1 MAKEQ
6 KLIPNRE
13 RTPSELREIARKG
26 GIASGEARRK
36 KKAIQEVMDAIDE
49 MPMTSQTITE
59 IAERLGAPEEW
70 IAQMTQREAK
80 AFSVN
85 KTILMKGDVKDWVE
99 WLKVKGEYTPTQRV
113 ISSSDPLDDDDFDC
127 E

>member
-1 MAKEQ
+1 MSAEE
-6 KLIPNRE
+6 LNSR
-13 RTPSELREIARKG
+13 RTPEERKEIARKG

-49 MPMTSQTITE
+49 MPMTSQTIKE

-85 KTILMKGDVKDWVE
+85 KTILMKGDVRDWVE

-113 ISSSDPLDDDDFDC
+113 INSNASLDDEDLDF

>member
-1 MAKEQ
+1 
-6 KLIPNRE
+6 
-13 RTPSELREIARKG
+13 
-26 GIASGEARRK
+26 
-36 KKAIQEVMDAIDE
+36 MDAIDE
-49 MPMTSQTITE
+49 MPMTSQTIKE

-85 KTILMKGDVKDWVE
+85 KTILMKGDVRDWVE

-113 ISSSDPLDDDDFDC
+113 INSNASLDDEDLDF

>member
-1 MAKEQ
+1 MANEQ
-6 KLIPNRE
+6 NLISNSE

-49 MPMTSQTITE
+49 MPMTSQTIKE

-85 KTILMKGDVKDWVE
+85 KTILMKGDVRDWVE

-113 ISSSDPLDDDDFDC
+113 INSNASLDDEDLDF

>member
-1 MAKEQ
+1 MANENNLRPFDQRTESEQ
-6 KLIPNRE
+6 
-13 RTPSELREIARKG
+13 REIRQKG
-26 GIASGEARRK
+26 GIASGEARRR
-36 KKAIQEVMDAIDE
+36 KKAIQEVMEAIDE
-49 MPMTSQTITE
+49 MPMTSQTIKE
-59 IAERLGAPEEW
+59 VAERLGAPEDW

-113 ISSSDPLDDDDFDC
+113 ISSDASLDDDDFDL